1 MSDKKKGSVAGKVAA
16 GVAIGAL
23 AGAAAGILLAP
34 KSGKETRKD
43 IEKFAKDTKQ
53 KGIELFEKAK
63 AEVAKKIENV
73 QKAGK
78 KIDGEEYKAIVGEI
92 VESFKGS
99 GKVTE
104 EAAKKLGEQHKSD
117 WERVKKQVAA

>member
-1 MSDKKKGSVAGKVAA
+1 MGDKNKNVAGKVAT
-16 GVAIGAL
+16 GVALGAL
-23 AGAAAGILLAP
+23 AGAAAGILFAP

-43 IEKFAKDTKQ
+43 IEKFAQDTKE

-63 AEVAKKIENV
+63 KEVAVKVENV

-78 KIDGEEYKAIVGEI
+78 KINAEEYKKIVTEI
-92 VESFKGS
+92 VESFKGN

-104 EAAKKLGEQHKSD
+104 DAAKKLGEQLKGD
-117 WERVKKQVAA
+117 WERVKKQVTA

>member
-1 MSDKKKGSVAGKVAA
+1 MSEKKAKTAGKVAA
-16 GVAIGAL
+16 GVALGAL
-23 AGAAAGILLAP
+23 AGAAAGVLLAP

-43 IEKFAKDTKQ
+43 IEKFAKDTKE
-53 KGIELFEKAK
+53 KGLDLFEKAK
-63 AEVAKKIENV
+63 AEVEKKIANV

-78 KIDGEEYKAIVGEI
+78 KIDGEEYKKIVAEI

-104 EAAKKLGEQHKSD
+104 KAAKKLGEQLRED
-117 WERVKKQVAA
+117 WERVRKQVAA

>member
-1 MSDKKKGSVAGKVAA
+1 MSDKQKGNVAGKVAA

-23 AGAAAGILLAP
+23 AGAAAGVLLAP
-34 KSGKETRKD
+34 KSGKETRED
-43 IEKFAKDTKQ
+43 IKKFAKDTKE
-53 KGIELFEKAK
+53 KGVELFEQAK
-63 AEVAKKIENV
+63 KEVAKKIENV

-92 VESFKGS
+92 VDSFKGS

-104 EAAKKLGEQHKSD
+104 KAAKKLGEQLRSD